1 MRKGEWR
8 WLKNIRKSIIVSNLL
23 SLFLLG
29 YYAVTKGLDW
39 IIGTALI
46 ISVISNI
53 LNIVYEVSD
62 GREKG

>member
-1 MRKGEWR
+1 M
-8 WLKNIRKSIIVSNLL
+8 
-23 SLFLLG
+23 
-29 YYAVTKGLDW
+29 TKGLDW